1 MKEFGAFYEKLRVCV
16 PQHPDGR
23 PPRRDTKGEIIKVP
37 VRVLPVPE
45 VRIAGSAFFP
55 GGDGL
60 WQATSDPRG
69 GVMVVG
75 KIFGCLADF
84 EKSRDRGHED
94 MGMSTW
100 KRLLVLLE
108 GLIDLN
114 RCFFT
119 NAYPGLL
126 EGMDNDAEFLRPLWY
141 RVRCEEFMQWQM
153 AEVKPRLILALG
165 PFAVDMCGRAFGL
178 EGWRNQSIT
187 ALDRAGLSL
196 GKDASKRHFVSLLHP
211 SYWGALRDGQPR
223 YEVERNLLRQALEL
237 AGPI

>member
-1 MKEFGAFYEKLRVCV
+1 MNGIDAFHEKLRVCV
-16 PQHPDGR
+16 PQHPEGR
-23 PPRRDTKGEIIKVP
+23 LPRRNAKGELIKVP

-45 VRIAGSAFFP
+45 ARIAGPAFFP

-60 WQATSDPRG
+60 WQSSSDPRG

-84 EKSRDRGHED
+84 EKSRNRGHED

-100 KRLLVLLE
+100 KRLLCLLE

-126 EGMDNDAEFLRPLWY
+126 EGRDNDAEFLRPPWY
-141 RVRCEEFMQWQM
+141 RARCEEFMRWQM
-153 AEVKPRLILALG
+153 AELEPRVVLALG
-165 PFAVDMCGRAFGL
+165 PCAVDMCGRALGL
-178 EGWRNQSIT
+178 EGWRNQSI
-187 ALDRAGLSL
+187 AGLDRAGRSL
-196 GKDASKRHFVSLLHP
+196 GKDSSKRHFVSLLHP
-211 SYWGALRDGQPR
+211 SFWGELRHGKPR
-223 YEVERNLLRQALEL
+223 SEVERGLLRQAMEL
-237 AGPI
+237 VGPI